1 MIDLKAPPFTL
12 LAERDMDL
20 LVLEEILSS
29 AAFKK
34 WLVEKLYN
42 GTRQMRRFIGA
53 WHTPTLEPLGSVD
66 ILVVFEEVTGRRC
79 AILIENKIDQPKQN
93 LQAQRY
99 FEFGEKGVE
108 DGLWDEYLT
117 CLFSP
122 QAYFSSLE
130 PSEYFSSYLSYEEIE
145 GWFARPAVESKSA
158 IPERAAYKKAL
169 IRKAIEQGTGMM
181 RQHHMMPAYQQPQPQ
196 ELSPGTGNLPQPQQ
210 TAPQPQRQERR
221 PTTTAG
227 TPVMQQPATIQQTVP
242 EPVQTPAPK
251 KKVSISDF
259 RVFPGGVFNL
269 PSGYREAEDTII
281 GKFWNDFVSFSKQ
294 YYPELGVKR
303 PTGSAEEAAWVEFA
317 PDEFPRDIKII
328 HKMPQGF
335 MDLSFAMTTLAMIQ
349 PPYQPY
355 IDNDMVFKESGKNAI
370 IRITVPLIDPQE
382 GFDAQKDIIGFSL
395 QKAQKLYQL
404 YLHVVNSG
412 TAAQGYA
419 PEELYL

>member
-1 MIDLKAPPFTL
+1 MIDLAAPPFTL

-20 LVLEEILSS
+20 LVLEEMLSS
-29 AAFKK
+29 EPFNK
-34 WLVEKLYN
+34 WLVDKLYN
-42 GTRQMRRFIGA
+42 GTRQIRRTIGA
-53 WHTPTLEPLGSVD
+53 WHTAALEPLGSVD
-66 ILVVFEEVTGRRC
+66 ILFVFEEITAGRKC

-145 GWFARPAVESKSA
+145 TWFSRAAAESHSA
-158 IPERAAYKKAL
+158 TPERSAYKKTL
-169 IRKAIEQGTGMM
+169 IRQAIEQGTGMM
-181 RQHHMMPAYQQPQPQ
+181 RRQMQTTATGYAPAPQQPISFEQNTAAEDRPSDIMPQ
-196 ELSPGTGNLPQPQQ
+196 SVLPTETKP
-210 TAPQPQRQERR
+210 APEQFAQ
-221 PTTTAG
+221 
-227 TPVMQQPATIQQTVP
+227 
-242 EPVQTPAPK
+242 PK
-251 KKVSISDF
+251 KKASASDF

-269 PSGYREAEDTII
+269 PAGYREAEDTIV
-281 GKFWNDFVSFSKQ
+281 GNFFADMLAFTKQ
-294 YYPELGVKR
+294 YYPELGMKK
-303 PTGSAEEAAWVEFA
+303 PTGSAEEAAWVEMA
-317 PDEFPRDIKII
+317 PNEFPRDIRII

-335 MDLSFAMTTLAMIQ
+335 MDLSFAMTGLATIQ

-355 IDNDMVFKESGKNAI
+355 VDNDMTFKENGKTAV
-370 IRITVPLIDPQE
+370 IRIMVPQIDPQQ
-382 GFDAQKDIIGFSL
+382 GFEQQKEIIGFAL

-404 YLHVVNSG
+404 YVHVVNNG
-412 TAAQGYA
+412 AAGRGYA

>member
-1 MIDLKAPPFTL
+1 MIDLAAPPFTL

-20 LVLEEILSS
+20 LVLEEMLSS
-29 AAFKK
+29 DPFKK
-34 WLVEKLYN
+34 WLVSKLYN
-42 GTRQMRRFIGA
+42 GTRQFRRMIGA
-53 WHTPTLEPLGSVD
+53 WHTPSLEPLGSVD
-66 ILVVFEEVTGRRC
+66 ILFVFEEISARHKC

-108 DGLWDEYLT
+108 DGYWDEYLT

-145 GWFARPAVESKSA
+145 TWFSRAAAESHSA
-158 IPERAAYKKAL
+158 TPQRSAYKKTL
-169 IRKAIEQGTGMM
+169 IRQAIEQGTGMM
-181 RQHHMMPAYQQPQPQ
+181 RRQM
-196 ELSPGTGNLPQPQQ
+196 Q
-210 TAPQPQRQERR
+210 TA
-221 PTTTAG
+221 AAAA
-227 TPVMQQPATIQQTVP
+227 PVYAPVPRQPAVPGREEAAAVLTQADITPQSVLPEQTKPAP
-242 EPVQTPAPK
+242 EPVIQPK
-251 KKVSISDF
+251 KKASASDF

-269 PSGYREAEDTII
+269 PAGYREAEDTIV
-281 GKFWNDFVSFSKQ
+281 GKFFADMQDFAKQ
-294 YYPELGVKR
+294 YYPQLGMKK
-303 PTGSAEEAAWVEFA
+303 PTGSAEEAAWVELA
-317 PDEFPRDIKII
+317 PDEFPRDVRII

-355 IDNDMVFKESGKNAI
+355 MDNDMAFKENGKTAV
-370 IRITVPLIDPQE
+370 IRIMVPQIDPQQ
-382 GFDAQKDIIGFSL
+382 GFEQQKEIVGFAL

-404 YLHVVNSG
+404 YMHVVNNGSAEKG
-412 TAAQGYA
+412 FA

>member
-1 MIDLKAPPFTL
+1 MIDLAAPPFTL

-20 LVLEEILSS
+20 LVLEEMLSS
-29 AAFKK
+29 DPFKK
-34 WLVEKLYN
+34 WLVSKLYN
-42 GTRQMRRFIGA
+42 GTRQFRRMIGA
-53 WHTPTLEPLGSVD
+53 WHTPSLEPLGSVD
-66 ILVVFEEVTGRRC
+66 ILFVFEEISAGHKC

-108 DGLWDEYLT
+108 DGYWDEYLT

-145 GWFARPAVESKSA
+145 TWFSRAAAESHSA
-158 IPERAAYKKAL
+158 TPQRSAYKKTL
-169 IRKAIEQGTGMM
+169 IRQAIEQGTGMM
-181 RQHHMMPAYQQPQPQ
+181 RRQM
-196 ELSPGTGNLPQPQQ
+196 Q
-210 TAPQPQRQERR
+210 TA
-221 PTTTAG
+221 AAAA
-227 TPVMQQPATIQQTVP
+227 PVYAPVPRQPAVPGREEAATVLTQADITPQSVLPEQTKPAP
-242 EPVQTPAPK
+242 EPVIQPK
-251 KKVSISDF
+251 KKASASDF

-269 PSGYREAEDTII
+269 PAGYREAEDTIV
-281 GKFWNDFVSFSKQ
+281 GKFFADMQDFAKQ
-294 YYPELGVKR
+294 YYPQLGMKK
-303 PTGSAEEAAWVEFA
+303 PTGSAEEAAWVELA
-317 PDEFPRDIKII
+317 PDEFPRDVRII

-355 IDNDMVFKESGKNAI
+355 MDNDMAFKENGKTAV
-370 IRITVPLIDPQE
+370 IRIMVPQIDPQQ
-382 GFDAQKDIIGFSL
+382 GFEQQKEIVGFAL

-404 YLHVVNSG
+404 YMHVVNNGSAEKG
-412 TAAQGYA
+412 FA

>member
-1 MIDLKAPPFTL
+1 MIDLAAPPFTL

-20 LVLEEILSS
+20 LVLEEMLSS
-29 AAFKK
+29 DPFKK
-34 WLVEKLYN
+34 WLVSKLYN
-42 GTRQMRRFIGA
+42 GTRQFRRMIGA
-53 WHTPTLEPLGSVD
+53 WHTPSLEPLGSVD
-66 ILVVFEEVTGRRC
+66 ILFVFEEISAGHKC

-108 DGLWDEYLT
+108 DGYWDEYLT

-145 GWFARPAVESKSA
+145 TWFSRAAAESHSA
-158 IPERAAYKKAL
+158 TPQRSAYKKTL
-169 IRKAIEQGTGMM
+169 IRQAIEQGTGMM
-181 RQHHMMPAYQQPQPQ
+181 RRQM
-196 ELSPGTGNLPQPQQ
+196 Q
-210 TAPQPQRQERR
+210 TA
-221 PTTTAG
+221 AAAA
-227 TPVMQQPATIQQTVP
+227 PVYAPVPRQPAVPGREEAAAVLTQADITPQSVLPEQTKPTP
-242 EPVQTPAPK
+242 EPVIQPK
-251 KKVSISDF
+251 KKASASDF

-269 PSGYREAEDTII
+269 PAGYREAEDTIV
-281 GKFWNDFVSFSKQ
+281 GKFFADMQDFAKQ
-294 YYPELGVKR
+294 YYPQLGMKK
-303 PTGSAEEAAWVEFA
+303 PTGSAEEAAWVELA
-317 PDEFPRDIKII
+317 PDEFPRDVRII

-355 IDNDMVFKESGKNAI
+355 MDNDMAFKENGKTAV
-370 IRITVPLIDPQE
+370 IRIMVPQIDPQQ
-382 GFDAQKDIIGFSL
+382 GFEQQKEIVGFAL

-404 YLHVVNSG
+404 YMHVVNNGSAEKG
-412 TAAQGYA
+412 FA

>member
-1 MIDLKAPPFTL
+1 MIDLAAPPFTL

-20 LVLEEILSS
+20 LVLEEMLSS
-29 AAFKK
+29 DPFKK
-34 WLVEKLYN
+34 WLVSKLYN
-42 GTRQMRRFIGA
+42 GTRQFRRMIGA
-53 WHTPTLEPLGSVD
+53 WHTPSLEPLGSVD
-66 ILVVFEEVTGRRC
+66 ILFVFEEISAGHKC

-108 DGLWDEYLT
+108 DGYWDEYLT

-145 GWFARPAVESKSA
+145 TWFSRAAAESHSA
-158 IPERAAYKKAL
+158 TPQRSAYKKTL
-169 IRKAIEQGTGMM
+169 IRQAIEQGTGMM
-181 RQHHMMPAYQQPQPQ
+181 RRQM
-196 ELSPGTGNLPQPQQ
+196 Q
-210 TAPQPQRQERR
+210 TA
-221 PTTTAG
+221 AAAA
-227 TPVMQQPATIQQTVP
+227 PVYAPVPRQPAVPGREEAAAVLTQADITPQSVLPEQTKPAP
-242 EPVQTPAPK
+242 EPVIQPK
-251 KKVSISDF
+251 KKASASDF

-269 PSGYREAEDTII
+269 PAGYREAEDTIV
-281 GKFWNDFVSFSKQ
+281 GKFFADMQDFAKQ
-294 YYPELGVKR
+294 YYPQLGMKK
-303 PTGSAEEAAWVEFA
+303 PTGSAEEAAWVELA
-317 PDEFPRDIKII
+317 PDEFPRDVRII

-355 IDNDMVFKESGKNAI
+355 MDNDMAFKENGKTAV
-370 IRITVPLIDPQE
+370 IRIMVPQIDPQQ
-382 GFDAQKDIIGFSL
+382 GFEQQKEIVGFAL

-404 YLHVVNSG
+404 YMHVVNNGSAEKG
-412 TAAQGYA
+412 FA

>member
-1 MIDLKAPPFTL
+1 MIDLAAPPFTL

-20 LVLEEILSS
+20 LVLEEMLSS
-29 AAFKK
+29 DPFKK
-34 WLVEKLYN
+34 WLVSKLYN
-42 GTRQMRRFIGA
+42 GTRQFRRMIGA
-53 WHTPTLEPLGSVD
+53 WHTPSLEPLGSVD
-66 ILVVFEEVTGRRC
+66 ILFVFEEMSAGRKC

-108 DGLWDEYLT
+108 DGYWDEYLT

-145 GWFARPAVESKSA
+145 IWFSRAAAESHSA
-158 IPERAAYKKAL
+158 TPQRSAYKKTL
-169 IRKAIEQGTGMM
+169 IRQAIEQGTGMM
-181 RQHHMMPAYQQPQPQ
+181 RRQMQTAAAAPVYAPVPRQPVLTVPGQ
-196 ELSPGTGNLPQPQQ
+196 EKTSDVLPQPDM
-210 TAPQPQRQERR
+210 TPQPVLPEQ
-221 PTTTAG
+221 TN
-227 TPVMQQPATIQQTVP
+227 PAPEQVIQ
-242 EPVQTPAPK
+242 PK
-251 KKVSISDF
+251 KKASASDF

-269 PSGYREAEDTII
+269 PAGYREAEDTIV
-281 GKFWNDFVSFSKQ
+281 GKFFADMQDFAKQ
-294 YYPELGVKR
+294 YYPQLGMKK
-303 PTGSAEEAAWVEFA
+303 PTGSAEEAAWVELA
-317 PDEFPRDIKII
+317 PDEFPRDVRII

-355 IDNDMVFKESGKNAI
+355 MDSDMTFKENGKTAV
-370 IRITVPLIDPQE
+370 IRIMVPLIDPQQ
-382 GFDAQKDIIGFSL
+382 GFEQQKEIVGFAL

-404 YLHVVNSG
+404 YMHVVNNGSAG
-412 TAAQGYA
+412 KGFA

>member
-1 MIDLKAPPFTL
+1 MIDLAAPPFTL

-20 LVLEEILSS
+20 LVLEEMLSS
-29 AAFKK
+29 DPFKK
-34 WLVEKLYN
+34 WLVSKLYN
-42 GTRQMRRFIGA
+42 GTRQFRRMIGA
-53 WHTPTLEPLGSVD
+53 WHTPSLEPLGSVD
-66 ILVVFEEVTGRRC
+66 ILFVFEEISAGHKC

-108 DGLWDEYLT
+108 DGYWDEYLT

-145 GWFARPAVESKSA
+145 TWFSRAAAESHSA
-158 IPERAAYKKAL
+158 TPQRSAYKKTL
-169 IRKAIEQGTGMM
+169 IRQAIEQGTGMM
-181 RQHHMMPAYQQPQPQ
+181 RRQMQTAAAAAPVYAPVPRQPAV
-196 ELSPGTGNLPQPQQ
+196 PGREEAAAVLPQADITPQSVLPEQ
-210 TAPQPQRQERR
+210 TK
-221 PTTTAG
+221 
-227 TPVMQQPATIQQTVP
+227 PAP
-242 EPVQTPAPK
+242 EPVIQPK
-251 KKVSISDF
+251 KKASASDF

-269 PSGYREAEDTII
+269 PAGYREAEDTIV
-281 GKFWNDFVSFSKQ
+281 GKFFADMQNFAGQ
-294 YYPELGVKR
+294 YYPELGMKK
-303 PTGSAEEAAWVEFA
+303 PTGSAEEAAWVELA
-317 PDEFPRDIKII
+317 PDEFPRDVRII

-355 IDNDMVFKESGKNAI
+355 MDNDMAFKENGKTAV
-370 IRITVPLIDPQE
+370 IRIMVPQIDPQQ
-382 GFDAQKDIIGFSL
+382 GFEQQKEIVGFAL

-404 YLHVVNSG
+404 YMHVVNNGSAEKG
-412 TAAQGYA
+412 FA

>member
-1 MIDLKAPPFTL
+1 MIDLAAPPFTL

-20 LVLEEILSS
+20 LVLEEMLSS
-29 AAFKK
+29 DPFKK
-34 WLVEKLYN
+34 WLVSKLYN
-42 GTRQMRRFIGA
+42 GTRQFRRMIGA
-53 WHTPTLEPLGSVD
+53 WHTPSLEPLGSVD
-66 ILVVFEEVTGRRC
+66 ILFVFEEISAGHKC

-108 DGLWDEYLT
+108 DGYWDEYLT

-145 GWFARPAVESKSA
+145 TWFSRAAAESHSA
-158 IPERAAYKKAL
+158 TPQRSAYKKTL
-169 IRKAIEQGTGMM
+169 IRQAIEQGTGMM
-181 RQHHMMPAYQQPQPQ
+181 RRQM
-196 ELSPGTGNLPQPQQ
+196 Q
-210 TAPQPQRQERR
+210 TA
-221 PTTTAG
+221 AAAA
-227 TPVMQQPATIQQTVP
+227 PVYAPVPRQPAVPGREEAAAVLTQADITPQSVLPEQTKPAP
-242 EPVQTPAPK
+242 EPVIQPK
-251 KKVSISDF
+251 KKASASDF

-269 PSGYREAEDTII
+269 PAGYREAEDTIV
-281 GKFWNDFVSFSKQ
+281 GKFFADMQDFAKQ
-294 YYPELGVKR
+294 YYPQLGMKK
-303 PTGSAEEAAWVEFA
+303 PTGSAEEAAWVELA
-317 PDEFPRDIKII
+317 PDEFPRDVRII

-355 IDNDMVFKESGKNAI
+355 MDNDMAFKENGKTAV
-370 IRITVPLIDPQE
+370 IRIMVPQIDPQQ
-382 GFDAQKDIIGFSL
+382 GFEQQKEIVGFAL

-404 YLHVVNSG
+404 YMNVVNNGSAEKG
-412 TAAQGYA
+412 FA